1 MIANSKPS
9 ILGLVLLCA
18 FFIQFFLQLEWNW
31 LFELQQMEMYKRW
44 SGLVLALFIAFQWVL
59 TFTRVI
65 KNLRKHAMSMQAI
78 HKWLGALSPLVFYIH
93 SMSMG
98 YGYLLLLSYV
108 FFSNTLLGYFN
119 LDVIKSNSDLL
130 FKGWM
135 ISHVALSIVVSV
147 MMVFHIGMVFYYK

>member
-59 TFTRVI
+59 
-65 KNLRKHAMSMQAI
+65 LLQE
-78 HKWLGALSPLVFYIH
+78 LSKI
-93 SMSMG
+93 
-98 YGYLLLLSYV
+98 
-108 FFSNTLLGYFN
+108 
-119 LDVIKSNSDLL
+119 
-130 FKGWM
+130 
-135 ISHVALSIVVSV
+135 
-147 MMVFHIGMVFYYK
+147 

>member
-44 SGLVLALFIAFQWVL
+44 SGLVLALFIAFQWAL

-65 KNLRKHAMSMQAI
+65 KNL
-78 HKWLGALSPLVFYIH
+78 
-93 SMSMG
+93 
-98 YGYLLLLSYV
+98 
-108 FFSNTLLGYFN
+108 T
-119 LDVIKSNSDLL
+119 
-130 FKGWM
+130 
-135 ISHVALSIVVSV
+135 
-147 MMVFHIGMVFYYK
+147 